1 MAFEREE
8 LRTRANERL
17 PWHEKLDGEDCI
29 QKQVHELIS
38 VGNLEAA
45 VSLLLS
51 SAPDSPYFYPN
62 ALRAVALAS
71 AVSKSLLDLAL
82 KVVAAN
88 MVRTDNSLTG
98 THLLCAVGRHQEAC
112 SQLQDSG
119 RWTDAATLAATHLEG
134 SDYARVLQRWADHV
148 LHAEHNVWRYFIIM
162 LTFNTV

>member
-1 MAFEREE
+1 
-8 LRTRANERL
+8 
-17 PWHEKLDGEDCI
+17 
-29 QKQVHELIS
+29 
-38 VGNLEAA
+38 
-45 VSLLLS
+45 
-51 SAPDSPYFYPN
+51 
-62 ALRAVALAS
+62 
-71 AVSKSLLDLAL
+71 
-82 KVVAAN
+82 